1 MDYCYTCRRS
11 VNGALVCPGCGAYA
25 PETDAAPVSY
35 ADPASYPAPVSYAD
49 PAPYEPAAYIPEPSV
64 FPAAPVASA
73 SADEERT
80 ASVVGPSSLVPRLQG
95 GRAARRR
102 QLERWKKNRRRA
114 GVATAVALF
123 GGGVTVA
130 SMQNHGS
137 GRGTTASSSYD
148 TVTPVTLRTD
158 NAQAT
163 DPTSGPHAAAPATQ
177 RHTRTPALPTAQATH
192 PAATNAG
199 TAPLPAT
206 SPATGP
212 APSASTAP
220 STPPSTGTQAV
231 NTGTGT
237 AADTPADPGTT
248 TTAPPATTPAD
259 PASPSTSP
267 TTPPAHQGLC
277 ILILCL
283 P

>member
-25 PETDAAPVSY
+25 PETDEPV
-35 ADPASYPAPVSYAD
+35 
-49 PAPYEPAAYIPEPSV
+49 AYIPAPPV
-64 FPAAPVASA
+64 LPAAAP
-73 SADEERT
+73 EED
-80 ASVVGPSSLVPRLQG
+80 VLGPSSLAPRSQG

-148 TVTPVTLRTD
+148 TVTPVTLRTG
-158 NAQAT
+158 NAPAAA
-163 DPTSGPHAAAPATQ
+163 PASAPASVPHAAAPAAQ
-177 RHTRTPALPTAQATH
+177 RHTRAGAPALPAAEATQ
-192 PAATNAG
+192 PVTTSAG
-199 TAPLPAT
+199 TAPLPVT
-206 SPATGP
+206 SPAARP
-212 APSASTAP
+212 APSTSTA
-220 STPPSTGTQAV
+220 PSTGTQAAK
-231 NTGTGT
+231 TGT
-237 AADTPADPGTT
+237 A
-248 TTAPPATTPAD
+248 TTAPPATTAPVTTTPVTTAPA
-259 PASPSTSP
+259 TSDP